1 MEKAEKKVFN
11 QKFVHF
17 MWDDSLEGK
26 MGIVADNI
34 DTLEQIVEYSGDI
47 KKFALHKSGSDRQ
60 PFFYGD
66 GTDAWRFA
74 YYDPLYEYK
83 RAWLEGK
90 KVQYMTTINVKNG
103 WADITEDWAWSL
115 DTQYRI
121 KPAKDLRPFKDIRE
135 LKDVWSYKAGMSP
148 DYAEPLIWVR
158 WRGGNEHRLVDAYNY
173 GGGDELRI
181 CGDWVSLKQ
190 LFDKYE
196 FIDGTP
202 CGVEFDL

>member
-1 MEKAEKKVFN
+1 MGFME
-11 QKFVHF
+11 
-17 MWDDSLEGK
+17 DGIGLLERK
-26 MGIVADNI
+26 VADGVGNTI
-34 DTLEQIVEYSGDI
+34 
-47 KKFALHKSGSDRQ
+47 HKADSIGYPFKSD
-60 PFFYGD
+60 D
-66 GTDAWRFA
+66 GTGWRFA

-173 GGGDELRI
+173 GGSDELRI

-190 LFDKYE
+190 LFDQYE